1 MNAHFKA
8 FLTLVFFGIVALIG
22 AKFILPM
29 LDESKQV
36 DTSDAKETKGSITI
50 GMDNWAGYIPLC
62 SSEMKSR
69 MRRSG
74 YILNCQNDNADY
86 PARMKS
92 LKKNKIQFAVATVD
106 SYILSAAE
114 FGFPGTII
122 SVIDESKGGDAI
134 VSWENKIK
142 TIDDMKN
149 KADLKIAYT
158 PSSPSEHLL
167 KAVGYH
173 FDVPT
178 LMGVNNNWRDERDGS
193 EESLKALLDN
203 KVDAAVIWEPDVSKA
218 LEKKGIVKLLGTED
232 TNKLIVDILLVN
244 REFSNNDPDAVNSLL
259 TNYFKTLKHY
269 RQNSEELI
277 KEIASQSDLSKS
289 KAKKLMQGISWASLT
304 DNAAQ
309 WFGISS
315 SYASNT
321 TEDLIDTIESTIE
334 ILIDSGDFSSNP
346 ISDGNPY
353 RITNSSFIA
362 NLFEKSMSSGFGS
375 KDTSNDNKPVLEK
388 EFSALSA
395 GAWEQLKEI
404 GTLRVRPIAFQSGTS
419 YLSLEGKAEVDKA
432 VRQLKHYPNF
442 RVVIKGHTGLRG
454 DSEANKQLSQE
465 RAESVAR
472 YIEITYSV
480 DIDRL
485 RAVGFGANKPLAK
498 KQGESNRA
506 YNYRLPRVELNL
518 VAEEL

>member
-1 MNAHFKA
+1 MNNHFKA
-8 FLTLVFFGIVALIG
+8 FLILVFFGVAALIG

-29 LDESKQV
+29 LHESKQI
-36 DTSDAKETKGSITI
+36 DTSDAKDTKGTISI

-62 SSEMKSR
+62 SSDMKAR

-86 PARMKS
+86 SSRMKS
-92 LKKNKIQFAVATVD
+92 LKKNKLQFAVATVD

-114 FGFPGTII
+114 YSFPGTII
-122 SVIDESKGGDAI
+122 AVIDESKGGDAI
-134 VSWENKIK
+134 VAWEDQIK
-142 TIDDMKN
+142 TIDDLKTMQ
-149 KADLKIAYT
+149 DLQIAYT
-158 PSSPSEHLL
+158 PSSPSEHLI

-173 FDVPT
+173 FDVPA
-178 LMGVNNNWRDERDGS
+178 LMGENNNWRNQRDGS
-193 EESLKALLDN
+193 EESLKALLDK

-218 LEKKGIVKLLGTED
+218 LEKKGITKLLGTED

-244 REFSNNDPDAVNSLL
+244 REFSNNNPDAVNTLL
-259 TNYFKTLKHY
+259 SNYFKTLKHY
-269 RQNSEELI
+269 RQDQKALI
-277 KEIASQSDLSKS
+277 KEIADQSDLSKS
-289 KAKKLMQGISWASLT
+289 KAEKLMQGIAWASLT

-315 SYASNT
+315 SYATDT
-321 TEDLIDTIESTIE
+321 TEDLVETIESTID
-334 ILIDSGDFSSNP
+334 ILIDSGDFSRNP
-346 ISDGNPY
+346 IPDSNPY

-362 NLFEKSMSSGFGS
+362 NLFEKSMSAGFGS
-375 KDTSNDNKPVLEK
+375 NSAGGGKPSLER
-388 EFSALSA
+388 EFTALSQ
-395 GAWEQLKEI
+395 GQWEQLKEI
-404 GTLRVRPIAFQSGTS
+404 GTLRIRPISFQSGTS
-419 YLSLEGKAEVDKA
+419 DLNLDGKKEIDKA
-432 VRQLKHYPNF
+432 IKQLKHYPNF

-454 DSEANKQLSQE
+454 DKAANQELSQD

-480 DIDRL
+480 DTDRL
-485 RAVGFGANKPLAK
+485 RAVGFGSSKPLPK
-498 KQGESNRA
+498 KPGESNRA